1 VDRRTGRRH
10 LILPVLGLLLLLV
23 LTRSALASIAQVDVT
38 PAAGTWAGWLSV
50 LADGIKVFEA
60 CAVLF
65 GVSQIWLGRGERRA
79 AEAQAAI
86 LAHKAANFQA
96 WQVINS
102 AQGKGGSG
110 GRVDALADLI
120 ANDVSLAG
128 VKLDGAWLEKAR
140 LDGAQLREASFENAN
155 LSGASL
161 RGADLQDANLTRVTL
176 VGADLRGASLRGALL
191 RDSLLSTADL
201 RDADLHGAQGWES
214 ITSLTY
220 TNIQGVRNPP
230 TGFREWA
237 LERGAIDGDNPLE
250 RQTAQSFSTEWRA
263 V

>member
-1 VDRRTGRRH
+1 MDRRTGRRR
-10 LILPVLGLLLLLV
+10 LIVPALALLLLLV
-23 LTRSALASIAQVDVT
+23 LTRTSLAQLDAT

-60 CAVLF
+60 AAVLF
-65 GVSQIWLGRGERRA
+65 GVSQIWLGRGERRE
-79 AEAQAAI
+79 AEARAAG
-86 LAHKAANFQA
+86 LARKAANFQA

-140 LDGAQLREASFENAN
+140 LDGGHLREASFESAN

-176 VGADLRGASLRGALL
+176 VAADLRGASLRGALL
-191 RDSLLSTADL
+191 REALLSTADL
-201 RDADLHGAQGWES
+201 RDADLHGVQGWES

-220 TNIQGVRNPP
+220 T
-230 TGFREWA
+230 
-237 LERGAIDGDNPLE
+237 
-250 RQTAQSFSTEWRA
+250 
-263 V
+263 